1 MDFERGINYELCLAI
16 EETADSNAKIR
27 QKAEDKI
34 KNMANENLADLLIDL
49 SINLSNNDIKIEIRQ
64 MSSNLFQNIL
74 FHQRYSEQYLD
85 LSSELKN
92 QIKDQIF
99 LGFNTNDISIRV
111 ASALAIC
118 ALAKIEIPRSQ
129 FLYIFDIFYEN
140 IQKKSQN
147 VQLTTIIAI
156 NMILKEVK
164 NNNILLENEN
174 VYKIIDIYYLIL
186 SKYEK
191 IEKYNQLVLDTLKSI
206 RLNLYYIIKY
216 ITNNNKNLYFYD
228 LLHRQIINK
237 SIEIR
242 NITLIIFLELI
253 KEYYDTFE
261 NYIDI
266 IFDFTYNTVENDMVK
281 NKLIC
286 LEIWNNIG
294 IIEQK
299 KMLEDNKH
307 CFFFLQKYWKPL
319 TEICLK
325 YIVTTEYEHLDS
337 DNDLDNDIFI
347 DNNSKNANNILYKP
361 NNNNNNLSDGC
372 YYLIKLMSKCCD
384 FDFVEK
390 MIKYFYTHQENKDLN
405 YKYSA
410 FNTFKAILETKHKKK
425 LYPFI
430 CKNLDYIYNLINNSQ
445 IPSFLQKLCAKYLRS
460 FSFFFS
466 KEIIQDIKI
475 FEQLMNYF
483 LILIKISPK
492 VIIYISLGSINNL
505 CKHVKYSENDTSN
518 KLSRYIE
525 NLLET
530 LLSFGANIF
539 LFDNKIN
546 IPIASFKCIST
557 LAERTPTDC
566 RVPMINTFRIIAE
579 MLHSTLRKKKFKDE
593 KIRLIFQEKISLCLT
608 SFFKSGSVDKKGIE
622 LVFQYIIKLIKQR
635 GVFEEILQ
643 LVGGI
648 ALFIKNE
655 FGIYFP
661 QFKDHLILG
670 LKSFKKPSVCKY
682 SLLCLSNII
691 RALGINFNNYI
702 TDFMPIIIN
711 IIADNK
717 YEINLKLECLD
728 IISCIFIFCPKEALK
743 SFDIV
748 MQIIGSGIQALQIK
762 FDWELDSETQIYF
775 NELRDRLLEV
785 LSCVFCVIQEINKT
799 EEFLPFVKPV
809 INFIN
814 FICDDIKV
822 ISTKV
827 NKSCVK
833 LIINFCKCYGN
844 EVKNFINFKLLK
856 VLIMKLEDN
865 LVEANY
871 CNDNNNIIEDEEENK
886 NFVEWSKKQLNKILT
901 D

>member
-1 MDFERGINYELCLAI
+1 MDFERGINYELCLAL
-16 EETADSNAKIR
+16 EETTDSNPKVR
-27 QKAEDKI
+27 QKAEDRI
-34 KNMANENLADLLIDL
+34 KNFADENLGELLMDL
-49 SINLSNNDIKIEIRQ
+49 STNLSNNEIKKEIRQ
-64 MSSNLFQNIL
+64 ISSNLFQNLL
-74 FHQRYSEQYLD
+74 FHQRYSEKYFD

-92 QIKDQIF
+92 QIKEKIF
-99 LGFNTNDISIRV
+99 LGFNTTEISIRV
-111 ASALAIC
+111 SSALSIC
-118 ALAKIEIPRSQ
+118 ALAKIEIPRNQ

-147 VQLTTIIAI
+147 AQLTTIIAI

-164 NNNILLENEN
+164 NNNILLLNEN
-174 VYKIIDIYYLIL
+174 IYKLIDIYYLIL
-186 SKYEK
+186 TKYEK
-191 IEKYNQLVLDTLKSI
+191 IENYNQLILDTLKSI
-206 RLNLYYIIKY
+206 RLNLHYIIKY
-216 ITNNNKNLYFYD
+216 IINNNKHLYFYD

-261 NYIDI
+261 YYIDI
-266 IFDFTYNTVENDMVK
+266 VFDFTYNTVENDIGK
-281 NKLIC
+281 NKLVC

-299 KMLEDNKH
+299 KIMEDNKH
-307 CFFFLQKYWKPL
+307 NFFFLQKYWKPL

-337 DNDLDNDIFI
+337 DNDIDNDIFV
-347 DNNSKNANNILYKP
+347 DNNKNANNIIYKP
-361 NNNNNNLSDGC
+361 DNNNSLSDNC

-390 MIKYFYTHQENKDLN
+390 MIKYFYNHQENKDLN

-410 FNTFKAILETKHKKK
+410 FNTFKAILETKHKRK

-445 IPSFLQKLCAKYLRS
+445 IPSYLQKLCAKYLRS
-460 FSFFFS
+460 FSFFFA

-505 CKHVKYSENDTSN
+505 CMHVKYNENDVSN
-518 KLSRYIE
+518 KLSKYIE
-525 NLLET
+525 NLLEP

-557 LAERTPTDC
+557 LAEKTPTNC
-566 RVPMINTFRIIAE
+566 RVPMINTFRIIVE

-593 KIRLIFQEKISLCLT
+593 KIRLIFQEKISLCLA

-622 LVFQYIIKLIKQR
+622 LLFQYIIKLIKQR
-635 GVFEEILQ
+635 GVFEEILK
-643 LVGGI
+643 LVGGV

-661 QFKDHLILG
+661 QFKEHLILG
-670 LKSFKKPSVCKY
+670 LKTFKKPSICKH
-682 SLLCLSNII
+682 SILCLNDII
-691 RALGINFNNYI
+691 HALGKNFNTYI
-702 TDFMPIIIN
+702 NDFMPIIIN

-717 YEINLKLECLD
+717 YDIHLKLECLD
-728 IISCIFIFCPKEALK
+728 IISYIFIFCPKEALK
-743 SFDIV
+743 SFDVV

-762 FDWELDSETQIYF
+762 FDWEIDSETQIYF

-785 LSCVFCVIQEINKT
+785 LSCVFCVIQEINKIG
-799 EEFLPFVKPV
+799 EFLPFVKPI

-814 FICDDIKV
+814 YICDDINV
-822 ISTKV
+822 ISIKV

-844 EVKNFINFKLLK
+844 DVKNYINFKLLK
-856 VLIMKLEDN
+856 VLIMKLEESLDN
-865 LVEANY
+865 AN
-871 CNDNNNIIEDEEENK
+871 CNSDNHIIEDEEENK
-886 NFVEWSKKQLNKILT
+886 SFVEWSKKQLNKILT